1 MHVVV
6 LMCVTSTTSLAGIRG
21 YQDSI
26 AEPLFAERGV
36 LLENFSVFSDFWLWV
51 GRVERSGEKKDADV
65 LASHMKERK
74 HLGRPRCRRQDNI
87 KN

>member
-6 LMCVTSTTSLAGIRG
+6 LMCLTSTTSLAGIRG

-36 LLENFSVFSDFWLWV
+36 LLENFPAFSDFLLLV
-51 GRVERSGEKKDADV
+51 GRVERLGEEKDAGDV
-65 LASHMKERK
+65 LVRHLKE
-74 HLGRPRCRRQDNI
+74 I
-87 KN
+87 KSPWNTYA